1 MNLIRNCFGQL
12 NTKKKDSGS
21 TLITVIV
28 AVAFVTI
35 LTTIILSTSSVN
47 YKMKT
52 IDRGTRDDFY
62 YAEKVLNDVYA
73 GVGQK
78 SAKLAGKAYSDA
90 FKKVGTT
97 DTTGTTYD
105 RAKVSRDEFKKK
117 FFEDV
122 YDEYS
127 TNTLDTLKDYV
138 VPVNIA
144 RIDDVDVI
152 AADAIQY
159 RYTDGTKG
167 TVYKSKFVDP
177 AETLETKDL
186 IITNVTVE
194 SKDKGGYRSVI
205 KTDIIIE
212 VPTLDFFGVNA
223 DVTEYGIIACQGVYI
238 NGGCTVNGNVYAGIH
253 PTANSADTAAGA
265 KRLYGGIN
273 VLGGTAN
280 MKGNYIVS
288 KGDINISGTGTKF
301 VVENASLGSANLP
314 NLWFDTLRTVK
325 GSSNPEVRIKANSFV
340 LNDLELNGDGG
351 QVKIGGNYYGYSD
364 RTAVASIDDTNKHDN
379 SISIAAELSADDNS
393 SAIIINGRKN
403 SLDMKDIETF
413 VLMGKA
419 YVDFTTKSSTFTGAE
434 KEVETA
440 EGVALKTNQQL
451 YIVPND
457 FMSCPNP
464 ADDDHYTEERY
475 YTIYNPD
482 GTTSMSTSTK
492 HGFYI
497 DVNPDTVRNWFGY
510 EFVKDPSDDVDKIF
524 KEYVVNGIHYA
535 YLNFNDLVWK
545 IDENRELD
553 GTITYTYTQRPVS
566 IGQEGTV
573 SSKTAFLHKV
583 MTAMSPAADEDV
595 QVQPS
600 AFRLNSRVRSSIT
613 RDAGYGFALSEC
625 IIGDKSHN
633 SVSDPDGAV
642 IYARNAVVSYAQPT
656 GSEIG
661 IQPTVMVNKVGMERY
676 FNYSQNLLHRYQL
689 LCGGL
694 NGCENVSLDVD
705 PFTSVSTAESDV
717 AKAIWSDA
725 VTTKP
730 LDNFILL
737 SSVTGDTSSVVD
749 ADLPETAYG
758 KCIIKSGDVTISP
771 NVGTTFKGIAIV
783 DGNITV
789 PASVNVT
796 GLLMATGTIT
806 IEGGNSTIN
815 ADKGLLQSR
824 VEKEISLVEAST
836 LPKSSAYKSHYLISY
851 LTSDGAS
858 LMYDIEPA
866 VKKPED
872 YISADYNDFMH
883 YENWQKGE

>member
-1 MNLIRNCFGQL
+1 MDLIRNYFGQL

-97 DTTGTTYD
+97 DTTTGTTYD

-253 PTANSADTAAGA
+253 PSANSVDTAAGA

-301 VVENASLGSANLP
+301 VVENAASGSANLP

-351 QVKIGGNYYGYSD
+351 LTKIEGNYYGYSD
-364 RTAVASIDDTNKHDN
+364 RSTSAAIDES
-379 SISIAAELSADDNS
+379 SISFANGSTADDNS

-403 SLDMKDIETF
+403 SLDMKNIETF

-419 YVDFTTKSSTFTGAE
+419 YVDFTSKSSSFTGTE

-464 ADDDHYTEERY
+464 ADDAHYNES
-475 YTIYNPD
+475 IKVMPD
-482 GTTSMSTSTK
+482 GTTK
-492 HGFYI
+492 HFFI
-497 DVNPDTVRNWFGY
+497 DIEEDTVRNWFGY
-510 EFVKDPSDDVDKIF
+510 DFVKDPSDDVDKIF

-545 IDENRELD
+545 IDENPD
-553 GTITYTYTQRPVS
+553 GTFSYTQRPVS

-583 MTAMSPAADEDV
+583 MTAMNPAADEDV

-600 AFRLNSRVRSSIT
+600 AYRLNSRVRSSIT
-613 RDAGYGFALSEC
+613 RDAGYGFALTEC
-625 IIGDKSHN
+625 IIGDKAHN

-705 PFTSVSTAESDV
+705 PFTSVDTIESDA
-717 AKAIWSDA
+717 AKAVWNKN
-725 VTTKP
+725 VTKKP

-758 KCIIKSGDVTISP
+758 KCIIKSGDLTISS

-824 VEKEISLVEAST
+824 VEKEISLIEAST